1 VKTKIKQIL
10 ILALTSTLFSI
21 SALAATP
28 TISSVSGTVSTGQT
42 LTITGA
48 NLVNETATNA
58 NWDTAFQ
65 GNSKMYGFESAVSS
79 GTALQMYPAN
89 DNWYLRDNSQGG
101 QPSGA
106 IQNNCKFINSPK
118 LSGALSLECRVYGGK
133 SGNTNDGG
141 SGFSAYPGS
150 SSGNF
155 YFRYYTRYRTN
166 NGNYP
171 DVYTKMTV
179 TQPAGSGNMWYLDLA
194 GASAGQT
201 PQGLTTKYGAVSGPS
216 PSLNLQNDRWYC
228 IEGAWLSPGTYKLW
242 VDGVLLVDTSP
253 GVSMPDNAYPQW
265 GIINFRSNSVY
276 ADISQNIDNLAF
288 GHTSRI
294 YPSSII
300 EISGDGSNWKY
311 QEPVLLSDTSSQ
323 IKVNLSGVTGTS
335 YRVRVT
341 NNAQQTSAVYTIG
354 GGGGGDTQAPSVP
367 AGLAASVISSSQIN
381 LSWSASTDNV
391 GVTGY
396 KIYRGG
402 TLLTTVT
409 GISYNNTGLSAS
421 TAYSYRVTAIDAAGN
436 ESSQCTAVSA
446 TTQATQVTDTTD
458 PSVPAGLAASVISSS
473 QINLSWSAST
483 DNVGVTGYK
492 IYRGGTLLTTV
503 TGISYNNTGLSAS
516 TAYSYRVSAIDAA
529 GNESSQ
535 CTAVSAT
542 TQAASTGGSTLIE
555 ESFDNNSFAARG
567 WYDNTAHGTIVS
579 GGQTGNC
586 IQWAWAQGATTPT
599 NGGSM
604 RMKFTPTDSLYVSFY
619 VKFQSGW
626 RGSQQ
631 TYHPHM
637 MLIPSN
643 LDSEY
648 APLANNYLNTYI
660 EFVSDV
666 GSPYTIRPQLAI
678 QDEKRVNTSNGTP
691 PNNLT
696 AITENRSVAYC
707 NTPVSSGA
715 TGICYADN
723 PYYSANVWKASSSSL
738 STNVWH
744 RVEVYFKMNTI
755 SGGKGLSNGIMQ
767 KWVDGAL
774 VINKSDVL
782 YRTNQDATK
791 QWAQFVLAPY
801 IGDGSP
807 IAQNMWIDE
816 LKVTTALSGGG
827 GDVQAPSVPA
837 GLAASVISSSQINLS
852 WSASTDNVGVTGYK
866 IYRGGILLTTVTG
879 LSYNNTGLSASTAYS
894 YRVSAID
901 AAGNESSQCTAVSAT
916 TQAPPD
922 TTKPS
927 VPAGLSASVISSSQI
942 NLSWSASTDNVGVT
956 GYKIYRGGT
965 LLTTT
970 TSRTYN
976 NTGLAASTSYS
987 YTVTAIDAAGNE
999 SSQCTAVSATTQAAV
1014 VVDTTRPA
1022 RPSGLAASAISSSQ
1036 INLSWNASTDNV
1048 GVTGYKIYRG
1058 GVYLATATGITYSN
1072 TGLSASTAYSYQV
1085 SAIDAAGNE
1094 SYKSYTASAT
1104 TKAAAVVD
1112 TTRPSRPAGLSV
1124 SAVSASQINL
1134 SWLAST
1140 DNVGVTGYK
1149 IYRGG
1154 VYLITASGVSHSDT
1168 GLSASTAYSYQVSAI
1183 DAAGNESYKSLSVSA
1198 TTPAAPVS
1206 GVTLFTESFDN
1217 NSFASRGWYD
1227 NTAQGTIVSG
1237 GQAGNSMQWA
1247 WSQGATTPTNGGSMR
1262 MQFTPSD
1269 SLYVSFYVKFQ
1280 SGWRGSQ
1287 KTYHPH
1293 MMLIPSNLDSEYAP
1307 LANNYLNTYIEFVS
1321 DVGSPY
1327 TIRPQLGIQDEKR
1340 VNTSNGTPPNNL
1352 TAITE
1357 NRSVAYCNT
1366 PVSSGA
1372 AGLCYAD
1379 NPYYSAN
1386 TWKASS
1392 ASVSTNV
1399 WHRVEVYFKM
1409 NTISGGKGV
1418 SNGIMQK
1425 WLDGV
1430 LVINKSDVLYRTNQ
1444 DATKKWAQFVLAPFI
1459 GDGSPIAQTM
1469 WIDELKVATAKSDSV
1484 AQSCG
1489 DIPSGGTES
1498 QVAYSASSV
1507 LYGQTCASIQETQIR
1522 TCNDGTWSAWSGTYQ
1537 YLTCT
1542 VQAPLSCGSV
1552 PHEGTESRIAYSA
1565 SSVAYDQLCS
1575 SISQTQIRTCDNGV
1589 WSAWSGTYQYLTCTV
1604 QAPLSCGSVASGE
1617 YEFRTMYQSAAVTE
1631 SQNCISEIQN
1641 RKCVDGVFSAWSG
1654 TYAQVKCVKSRVR
1667 YETSSVPAGST
1678 CSPEIQQMTCENA
1691 LCGVWVP
1698 NNYTFTACTVAQGN
1712 GCAQVSFS
1720 WNPNKE
1726 TILRGYRIYQGTASM
1741 LFDKNYDV
1749 GLPDP
1754 VNNLIIATITDDFAF
1769 GETYYFTATAYGG
1782 EQVESDYSN
1791 QISWTC
1797 LE

>member
-1 VKTKIKQIL
+1 MKTKMKRIL
-10 ILALTSTLFSI
+10 ILALTLTLFSI
-21 SALAATP
+21 PAFAATP

-48 NLVNETATNA
+48 NLVNESATNA

-65 GNSKMYGFESAVSS
+65 GNSKMYGFESSVSS
-79 GTALQMYPAN
+79 GTALKTSPAN

-367 AGLAASVISSSQIN
+367 AGLVASVISSSQIN
-381 LSWSASTDNV
+381 LAWSASTDNV

-446 TTQATQVTDTTD
+446 TTQAAQVTDTTKPSIPAGLAASVISSSQINLAWSASTD
-458 PSVPAGLAASVISSS
+458 NVGVTGYKIYRGGTLLTTVTGTFYNNTGLTASTAYSYRVSAIDAAGNESSQCTAVSATTQAAQVTDTTKPSVPAGLAASVISSS

-492 IYRGGTLLTTV
+492 IYRGGTLLTT
-503 TGISYNNTGLSAS
+503 TTSRTHNDTGLSAS

-542 TQAASTGGSTLIE
+542 TQAGSSTGVILFQ
-555 ESFDNNSFAARG
+555 ESFSDNSFASRN
-567 WYDNTAHGTIVS
+567 WYDNTAHGTVVS
-579 GGQTGNC
+579 GGQSGNC
-586 IQWAWAQGATTPT
+586 LQWAWSQGGTTAT

-604 RMKFTPTDSLYVSFY
+604 RMKFTATDSLYVSFY

-631 TYHPHM
+631 SYHPHM
-637 MLIPSN
+637 ILIPSN

-715 TGICYADN
+715 SGICYADN
-723 PYYSANVWKASSSSL
+723 PYYSANTWKASSASV

-744 RVEVYFKMNTI
+744 HVEVYFKMNTI

-791 QWAQFVLAPY
+791 KWAQFVLAPY

-807 IAQNMWIDE
+807 IAQSMWIDE
-816 LKVTTALSGGG
+816 LTVGTALPSSGTL
-827 GDVQAPSVPA
+827 QAPTGFSV
-837 GLAASVISSSQINLS
+837 
-852 WSASTDNVGVTGYK
+852 
-866 IYRGGILLTTVTG
+866 
-879 LSYNNTGLSASTAYS
+879 
-894 YRVSAID
+894 
-901 AAGNESSQCTAVSAT
+901 
-916 TQAPPD
+916 
-922 TTKPS
+922 
-927 VPAGLSASVISSSQI
+927 
-942 NLSWSASTDNVGVT
+942 
-956 GYKIYRGGT
+956 
-965 LLTTT
+965 
-970 TSRTYN
+970 
-976 NTGLAASTSYS
+976 
-987 YTVTAIDAAGNE
+987 
-999 SSQCTAVSATTQAAV
+999 
-1014 VVDTTRPA
+1014 
-1022 RPSGLAASAISSSQ
+1022 
-1036 INLSWNASTDNV
+1036 
-1048 GVTGYKIYRG
+1048 
-1058 GVYLATATGITYSN
+1058 
-1072 TGLSASTAYSYQV
+1072 
-1085 SAIDAAGNE
+1085 
-1094 SYKSYTASAT
+1094 
-1104 TKAAAVVD
+1104 
-1112 TTRPSRPAGLSV
+1112 
-1124 SAVSASQINL
+1124 
-1134 SWLAST
+1134 
-1140 DNVGVTGYK
+1140 
-1149 IYRGG
+1149 
-1154 VYLITASGVSHSDT
+1154 
-1168 GLSASTAYSYQVSAI
+1168 
-1183 DAAGNESYKSLSVSA
+1183 
-1198 TTPAAPVS
+1198 
-1206 GVTLFTESFDN
+1206 
-1217 NSFASRGWYD
+1217 
-1227 NTAQGTIVSG
+1227 
-1237 GQAGNSMQWA
+1237 
-1247 WSQGATTPTNGGSMR
+1247 
-1262 MQFTPSD
+1262 
-1269 SLYVSFYVKFQ
+1269 
-1280 SGWRGSQ
+1280 
-1287 KTYHPH
+1287 
-1293 MMLIPSNLDSEYAP
+1293 
-1307 LANNYLNTYIEFVS
+1307 
-1321 DVGSPY
+1321 
-1327 TIRPQLGIQDEKR
+1327 
-1340 VNTSNGTPPNNL
+1340 
-1352 TAITE
+1352 
-1357 NRSVAYCNT
+1357 
-1366 PVSSGA
+1366 
-1372 AGLCYAD
+1372 
-1379 NPYYSAN
+1379 
-1386 TWKASS
+1386 
-1392 ASVSTNV
+1392 
-1399 WHRVEVYFKM
+1399 
-1409 NTISGGKGV
+1409 
-1418 SNGIMQK
+1418 
-1425 WLDGV
+1425 
-1430 LVINKSDVLYRTNQ
+1430 
-1444 DATKKWAQFVLAPFI
+1444 
-1459 GDGSPIAQTM
+1459 
-1469 WIDELKVATAKSDSV
+1469 
-1484 AQSCG
+1484 
-1489 DIPSGGTES
+1489 
-1498 QVAYSASSV
+1498 
-1507 LYGQTCASIQETQIR
+1507 
-1522 TCNDGTWSAWSGTYQ
+1522 
-1537 YLTCT
+1537 
-1542 VQAPLSCGSV
+1542 
-1552 PHEGTESRIAYSA
+1552 
-1565 SSVAYDQLCS
+1565 
-1575 SISQTQIRTCDNGV
+1575 
-1589 WSAWSGTYQYLTCTV
+1589 
-1604 QAPLSCGSVASGE
+1604 
-1617 YEFRTMYQSAAVTE
+1617 
-1631 SQNCISEIQN
+1631 
-1641 RKCVDGVFSAWSG
+1641 
-1654 TYAQVKCVKSRVR
+1654 
-1667 YETSSVPAGST
+1667 
-1678 CSPEIQQMTCENA
+1678 
-1691 LCGVWVP
+1691 
-1698 NNYTFTACTVAQGN
+1698 
-1712 GCAQVSFS
+1712 
-1720 WNPNKE
+1720 KE
-1726 TILRGYRIYQGTASM
+1726 
-1741 LFDKNYDV
+1741 
-1749 GLPDP
+1749 P
-1754 VNNLIIATITDDFAF
+1754 
-1769 GETYYFTATAYGG
+1769 
-1782 EQVESDYSN
+1782 
-1791 QISWTC
+1791 
-1797 LE
+1797 